1 MGSFKFGDFQSDID
15 TQEYEFQ
22 LKIESD
28 YANMTAEIEKI
39 KSENRSDYIKGYCRA
54 VFSFFNAV
62 FGEGTDKK
70 MFGDKTNMRI
80 CDDAIYS
87 FSIAL
92 ADDMK
97 EYQEHS
103 LEQVEAINK
112 TFNALDTA
120 KNNRT
125 QRRAK
130 K

>member
-1 MGSFKFGDFQSDID
+1 
-15 TQEYEFQ
+15 
-22 LKIESD
+22 
-28 YANMTAEIEKI
+28 MTAEIEKI